1 MDKKSFL
8 NGLFYSSIAALIWG
22 FVQVLYFKNIDYIP
36 PIETVSHRGIWAFFF
51 LIILIFA
58 KKNYTEFI
66 SIFTNKKKFFYLSIT
81 SVLIT
86 SNWLFFILSIFI
98 NRVHDAAM
106 GYFISPILSVGFG
119 YIFFKEKLSK
129 IQILSLS
136 LIILSILNL
145 IVNLG
150 TIPWIAISLATTWSI
165 YGLLRKKI
173 RVASEVGLLFE
184 TSILLPF
191 FFIYCFYLYSTG
203 KSHFSLSD
211 IPSTLFLIGSG
222 FVTALPLFLFNLGL
236 KKIPL
241 SVAGLIFYLVPTL
254 QFLTSVIILGEI
266 IDNLKIISFI
276 IIWVAILAFLYE
288 SIKNNKNII

>member
-8 NGLFYSSIAALIWG
+8 NGLFYSSIAASIWG
-22 FVQVLYFKNIDYIP
+22 FVQVLYFKNINYIP
-36 PIETVSHRGIWAFFF
+36 PLETVSHRGIWAFFF
-51 LIILIFA
+51 LVLLIFA
-58 KKNYTEFI
+58 KKNFKEFA
-66 SIFTNKKKFFYLSIT
+66 SIFNNKKNLLYLSIT
-81 SVLIT
+81 SLLVT

-98 NRVHDAAM
+98 HRVHDAAM

-129 IQILSLS
+129 IQIFSLS
-136 LIILSILNL
+136 LIILAILNL

-173 RVASEVGLLFE
+173 KVASEVGLLFE
-184 TSILLPF
+184 TSILLPVF
-191 FFIYCFYLYSTG
+191 VIYCLYLFG
-203 KSHFSLSD
+203 MEKGHFSLND
-211 IPSTLFLIGSG
+211 LPSSLLLIGSG

-254 QFLTSVIILGEI
+254 QFLTSVIILDEVI
-266 IDNLKIISFI
+266 NSLKIISFI
-276 IIWVAILAFLYE
+276 IIWAAILVFLYE
-288 SIKNNKNII
+288 SIKNNKTII